1 VVGNTKPTHYQN
13 SFSGMTSPHI
23 AVNKIF
29 SKGFS
34 VYINCSRGYK
44 APASA
49 YFFIPAT
56 GRLNTELKP
65 EVGDQIEVGSK
76 GVLFHDRLS
85 YQLALYDAQFKNKM
99 TVVAVPLNGTTTA
112 YSYIANGG
120 RQDDQGIE
128 ALLKY
133 KAYQSGT
140 GFFRSVYPFANFAYS
155 HFRYR
160 DYV

>member
-1 VVGNTKPTHYQN
+1 
-13 SFSGMTSPHI
+13 
-23 AVNKIF
+23 
-29 SKGFS
+29 
-34 VYINCSRGYK
+34 
-44 APASA
+44 
-49 YFFIPAT
+49 
-56 GRLNTELKP
+56 
-65 EVGDQIEVGSK
+65 IEVGSK

-160 DYV
+160 DYVFQKLNTPATSITVVDYSDQPVAGVDRCNQQP